1 MDKILSGSQL
11 IIEGDSSV
19 QSCVGEFISG
29 GQGWTQNGPI
39 DIINNK
45 LIVDF
50 PVGSSIPVKL
60 AVMVSARL
68 PHSNFYNTTS
78 YFDITLNG
86 RLLYNDV
93 SLGITGDR

>member
-50 PVGSSIPVKL
+50 PVGSSTLLSWLLRYLLDYLIQTSTILHPISISHL
-60 AVMVSARL
+60 MVD
-68 PHSNFYNTTS
+68 S
-78 YFDITLNG
+78 YTMML
-86 RLLYNDV
+86 V
-93 SLGITGDR
+93 